1 MKLTSGTTLGNLAV
15 PDAKNLS
22 QFYGSGGK
30 MPKGRVAP
38 ASLKARGG
46 MADPTDYMMDK
57 LALPLLKG
65 LPQKPRKAKGGKVSK
80 LAKLGATRLMRGGKP
95 SKL

>member
-1 MKLTSGTTLGNLAV
+1 MKLTNGTTLDTLPV
-15 PDAKNLS
+15 PNPRNLS

-46 MADPTDYMMDK
+46 MANPTDYMMDK
-57 LALPLLKG
+57 LALPLLK
-65 LPQKPRKAKGGKVSK
+65 KMPRKAKGGKVSK
-80 LAKLGATRLMRGGKP
+80 LKLGGKP